1 MKTRL
6 ALGVFF
12 LLSLMACD
20 DETSYQT
27 TMCDRTRNT
36 FENDNRP
43 FRPIVLGDRK
53 QNPFAVDNMKAAL
66 DSLLAYPAEAGNC
79 LRSTAALDDIQIE
92 PTDLYVRFLP
102 TDTAQYLELMNDSLL
117 TLFDFPLDYT
127 IIQQGDYYVD
137 PSVSGPYTWL
147 YTRVPVG
154 YTPPEKV
161 TYEVLEE
168 LFLYEN
174 SDYYSEEVADDS
186 SLLNDPASVMLDA
199 LKTIEAV
206 SFFNTGNDYGKV
218 STGVSIPSGMQKI
231 KRRIKKKFLWH
242 TWYEY
247 EYYPSGTINVQ
258 SYHSMDANG
267 GVQNSTTLMTVPVKG
282 IKVFF
287 WNWFRWS
294 SAYTD
299 QNGYYE
305 SKENFEGDPS
315 YYIYFTGRHGAN
327 TWDFDRVVAW
337 ASCLWVQKYGMGEH
351 SNDGYSKT
359 FTTSSDAWD
368 ACITNNAFYEYMTV
382 MDVEGLT
389 RPSSNLNVALRNMD
403 GAFSSP
409 LFQNHQNYVNGS
421 ILAAFY
427 ASTFFAGPGAAVGG
441 VLFNYYLATL
451 PDIILSTGQID
462 TWQDDERYNNN
473 HYEATNKY
481 ISVIWHELAHASN
494 FRRIELS
501 KGTAYASAMW
511 TGLINTE
518 VSKSM
523 LGSPYGEKDGLNW
536 ELIALLEGWAYFREM
551 RMGEDYLDD
560 FDAEERDASFFPR
573 DYRVM
578 FRQLETAGCSVG
590 SMERA
595 MLHNKLAEFKS
606 ALIGLNP
613 TLKSNIEST
622 ISMYD

>member
-1 MKTRL
+1 M
-6 ALGVFF
+6 
-12 LLSLMACD
+12 
-20 DETSYQT
+20 
-27 TMCDRTRNT
+27 T
-36 FENDNRP
+36 F
-43 FRPIVLGDRK
+43 
-53 QNPFAVDNMKAAL
+53 
-66 DSLLAYPAEAGNC
+66 
-79 LRSTAALDDIQIE
+79 
-92 PTDLYVRFLP
+92 
-102 TDTAQYLELMNDSLL
+102 
-117 TLFDFPLDYT
+117 
-127 IIQQGDYYVD
+127 IQQGDYYVD

-147 YTRVPVG
+147 YTR
-154 YTPPEKV
+154 
-161 TYEVLEE
+161 
-168 LFLYEN
+168 
-174 SDYYSEEVADDS
+174 
-186 SLLNDPASVMLDA
+186 
-199 LKTIEAV
+199 
-206 SFFNTGNDYGKV
+206 
-218 STGVSIPSGMQKI
+218 
-231 KRRIKKKFLWH
+231 
-242 TWYEY
+242 
-247 EYYPSGTINVQ
+247 
-258 SYHSMDANG
+258 
-267 GVQNSTTLMTVPVKG
+267 
-282 IKVFF
+282 
-287 WNWFRWS
+287 
-294 SAYTD
+294 
-299 QNGYYE
+299 
-305 SKENFEGDPS
+305 
-315 YYIYFTGRHGAN
+315 
-327 TWDFDRVVAW
+327 
-337 ASCLWVQKYGMGEH
+337 VQKYGMGEH

-560 FDAEERDASFFPR
+560 FDADRDYSSVFPIN
-573 DYRVM
+573 YRVM
-578 FRQLETAGCSVG
+578 FRQLETAGCSVS

-595 MLHNKLAEFKS
+595 MMHNKLAEFKS

-613 TLKSNIEST
+613 TLKTTIEST
-622 ISMYD
+622 INMYD